1 MKRSIPSVAKLPV
14 RVRVSA
20 AIEKL
25 ADRERQV
32 LALLLLERLTPLEA
46 AGALRLTTRQVE
58 ASFSLAVEML
68 REESAAGPSW
78 NPLRRASC

>member
-1 MKRSIPSVAKLPV
+1 MKRNVPSVDKLPA

-46 AGALRLTTRQVE
+46 AGALRLTVRQVE
-58 ASFSLAVEML
+58 ASFALAVESI
-68 REESAAGPSW
+68 REESAGGRFW
-78 NPLRRASC
+78 NSQRRAS

>member
-1 MKRSIPSVAKLPV
+1 MKRTIPSVEKLPA
-14 RVRVSA
+14 RVRVAA

-46 AGALRLTTRQVE
+46 AGALRLTVRQVE
-58 ASFSLAVEML
+58 ASFAVAVEAI
-68 REESAAGPSW
+68 REEAATGSAW
-78 NPLRRASC
+78 NLLRRAS

>member
-1 MKRSIPSVAKLPV
+1 MKRSIPSVEKLPA
-14 RVRVSA
+14 RIRVSA

-32 LALLLLERLTPLEA
+32 LSLLLLERLTPLEA
-46 AGALRLTTRQVE
+46 AGALRMTVRQVE
-58 ASFSLAVEML
+58 ASFALAVETL
-68 REESAAGPSW
+68 GEESAVRRVW

>member
-1 MKRSIPSVAKLPV
+1 MKRIVPSVENLPA

-46 AGALRLTTRQVE
+46 AGALRLSVRQVE
-58 ASFSLAVEML
+58 ASFALAVESI
-68 REESAAGPSW
+68 REESAAGRSW
-78 NPLRRASC
+78 NSMRRAS

>member
-1 MKRSIPSVAKLPV
+1 MKRTVPSVEKLPA

-46 AGALRLTTRQVE
+46 AGALRLTVRQVE
-58 ASFSLAVEML
+58 SSFALAVESI
-68 REESAAGPSW
+68 REDAATGSAW
-78 NPLRRASC
+78 NLLRRAS

>member
-1 MKRSIPSVAKLPV
+1 MKRTIPSVEKLPA

-32 LALLLLERLTPLEA
+32 LALLLLERLTPIEA
-46 AGALRLTTRQVE
+46 AGALRLTVRQVE
-58 ASFSLAVEML
+58 ASFALAVESI
-68 REESAAGPSW
+68 REDAAAGSVW
-78 NPLRRASC
+78 NLMRRAS

>member
-1 MKRSIPSVAKLPV
+1 MKRSVASVHQLPA

-46 AGALRLTTRQVE
+46 AGALRLSVRQVE
-58 ASFSLAVEML
+58 TSFALAVESL
-68 REESAAGPSW
+68 REDAAARRSW
-78 NPLRRASC
+78 NPLRRAS

>member
-1 MKRSIPSVAKLPV
+1 MKRPVPSVDQLPA

-46 AGALRLTTRQVE
+46 AGALRLSVRQVE
-58 ASFSLAVEML
+58 ASFALAVESI
-68 REESAAGPSW
+68 REDAASRRAW
-78 NPLRRASC
+78 NPLRRAS

>member
-1 MKRSIPSVAKLPV
+1 MKRTVPSVDKLPA

-32 LALLLLERLTPLEA
+32 LALLLLERLTPIEA
-46 AGALRLTTRQVE
+46 AGALRLTVRQVE
-58 ASFSLAVEML
+58 TSFALAVESL
-68 REESAAGPSW
+68 REDAAARSW
-78 NPLRRASC
+78 NPLRRAS

>member
-1 MKRSIPSVAKLPV
+1 MKRTIPSVEKLPA

-32 LALLLLERLTPLEA
+32 LALLLLERLTPIEA
-46 AGALRLTTRQVE
+46 AGALCLTVRQVE
-58 ASFSLAVEML
+58 ASFALAVESI
-68 REESAAGPSW
+68 REDASAGSVW
-78 NPLRRASC
+78 NLMRRAS